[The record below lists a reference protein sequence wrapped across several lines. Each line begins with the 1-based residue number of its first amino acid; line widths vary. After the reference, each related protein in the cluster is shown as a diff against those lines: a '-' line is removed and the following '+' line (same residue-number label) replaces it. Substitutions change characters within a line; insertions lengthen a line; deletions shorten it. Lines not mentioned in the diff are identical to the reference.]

1 MRVCGD
7 ECCAVFAAGKCVV
20 FPHSICWEIVHQG
33 GNRRALTGFRPSW
46 LLVHAEKDTLG
57 RGLGRFRSA
66 GLTRGTGCARGAG
79 EKAGPA
85 RVGRAA
91 HNGGHVVGND
101 PCAPSRASIPYEPS
115 PRRAQE
121 AKGRGVRNLCSARHA
136 PSHQVLEG
144 AELGQCRCSGGVS
157 GSPSVSESKG
167 SRSSVESRWEACSCL
182 QTSPN
187 GLGVVG

>member
-1 MRVCGD
+1 MLCGFCSRQVRRLSPQHLLGNCSPGRKPQGTHGFQTIMALGACR
-7 ECCAVFAAGKCVV
+7 ERHTRQRLGSLPQRR
-20 FPHSICWEIVHQG
+20 PHERNWLRKGCWRESGTCEGGQG
-33 GNRRALTGFRPSW
+33 
-46 LLVHAEKDTLG
+46 
-57 RGLGRFRSA
+57 SA
-66 GLTRGTGCARGAG
+66 QW
-79 EKAGPA
+79 
-85 RVGRAA
+85 
-91 HNGGHVVGND
+91 GHVVGND